1 MRDILTAFEAV
12 EEIGNLEKQEV
23 AITEEIAEVL
33 EIKQKDQLPV
43 LRDIPQKKLLEET
56 AKVVKFCVNL
66 KHTALQRLMNHFMQE
81 HAVVANRL
89 RVKINKAA
97 ERKEPMWKRR
107 LQIKIDKLRKDLSQL
122 ESSKDKEVSNARHWE
137 TLERKYST
145 RIKTLGVVIEEL

>member
-33 EIKQKDQLPV
+33 EIKQKDQLPA

-66 KHTALQRLMNHFMQE
+66 KHTAL
-81 HAVVANRL
+81 
-89 RVKINKAA
+89 
-97 ERKEPMWKRR
+97 
-107 LQIKIDKLRKDLSQL
+107 
-122 ESSKDKEVSNARHWE
+122 
-137 TLERKYST
+137 
-145 RIKTLGVVIEEL
+145 